1 MHDDV
6 LSNHLNANETFLG
19 DFQTI
24 YQFFFIFLILKQQH
38 SVRKSAKKFHFIT
51 KTGVFPTKKIRDCR
65 FQGSI
70 LFWGMCAS
78 QASFPDMYLT
88 WIGFLCEYGI
98 KFPFCCFWK
107 CFHLEP
113 PSFLSIW
120 VLVSSLPFLIYFS
133 FPLHLKLIIRLL
145 LCHSSVP
152 SHLLPAS
159 IEKTPWCFVRK
170 TLKTWR
176 RGAFF

>member
-1 MHDDV
+1 
-6 LSNHLNANETFLG
+6 
-19 DFQTI
+19 
-24 YQFFFIFLILKQQH
+24 
-38 SVRKSAKKFHFIT
+38 
-51 KTGVFPTKKIRDCR
+51 
-65 FQGSI
+65 
-70 LFWGMCAS
+70 
-78 QASFPDMYLT
+78 MYLT

-113 PSFLSIW
+113 PSSLSIW

-176 RGAFF
+176 RGASTQKHLWWKKAGEMAKYSFDSSLHLACIDHFLKTRLKLGKSEDDLAHDEKKFWKNFLFF